1 MEAGKKISS
10 FMKILAANRFMPYW
24 IILLAIM
31 RKKWSI

>member
-1 MEAGKKISS
+1 MEAGKKISP

-31 RKKWSI
+31 RKK